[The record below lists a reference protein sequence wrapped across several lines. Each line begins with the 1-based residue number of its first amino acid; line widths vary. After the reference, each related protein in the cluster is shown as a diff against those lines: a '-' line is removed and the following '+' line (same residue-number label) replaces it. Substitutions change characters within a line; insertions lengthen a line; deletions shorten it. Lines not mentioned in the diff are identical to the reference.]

1 MPAIY
6 FCEDLDDTDEFAL
19 GREEIM
25 EINSALDVFNSQ
37 DPVPSTSRGTDE
49 KLRPSPV
56 NTTPSA
62 KYRSTHSVASPTVN
76 TVSRS
81 TISSPNTTKSS
92 AKRAKFIDSPPS
104 TSTCSTLTGSVYAPP
119 SSSSSSD
126 EEENLVPAAEI
137 LKYNMIFMRNNP
149 RIYFGIP
156 ENYLYVLDEIAK
168 RIKIPLWYVYMIIRK
183 IRVDE
188 PYQIL
193 ANNLGSTAQQCRKI
207 FRQHLSAI
215 TELLF
220 QFVYWPDADDIES
233 HMPYQF
239 KYRFHRVQSIIDC
252 FEVQIQK
259 PSKVRQQ
266 AASWSSYKHAN
277 TIKYLISTTPSGHI
291 NFISGG
297 YGGRITDQQIVDKSS
312 YIEELPRGSCVL
324 ADRGFKNI
332 EGQLHT
338 KQCKL
343 IRPPSTRADE
353 ELTKEEVLST
363 KRIASVRIHVERVIR
378 RLREFKMC
386 GDHAKTNNKQVDLLD
401 CIIKCASGIANL
413 QPLII
418 K

>member
-1 MPAIY
+1 
-6 FCEDLDDTDEFAL
+6 
-19 GREEIM
+19 
-25 EINSALDVFNSQ
+25 
-37 DPVPSTSRGTDE
+37 
-49 KLRPSPV
+49 
-56 NTTPSA
+56 
-62 KYRSTHSVASPTVN
+62 
-76 TVSRS
+76 
-81 TISSPNTTKSS
+81 
-92 AKRAKFIDSPPS
+92 
-104 TSTCSTLTGSVYAPP
+104 
-119 SSSSSSD
+119 
-126 EEENLVPAAEI
+126 
-137 LKYNMIFMRNNP
+137 
-149 RIYFGIP
+149 
-156 ENYLYVLDEIAK
+156 
-168 RIKIPLWYVYMIIRK
+168 
-183 IRVDE
+183 
-188 PYQIL
+188 
-193 ANNLGSTAQQCRKI
+193 
-207 FRQHLSAI
+207 
-215 TELLF
+215 
-220 QFVYWPDADDIES
+220 
-233 HMPYQF
+233 
-239 KYRFHRVQSIIDC
+239 VQSIIDC